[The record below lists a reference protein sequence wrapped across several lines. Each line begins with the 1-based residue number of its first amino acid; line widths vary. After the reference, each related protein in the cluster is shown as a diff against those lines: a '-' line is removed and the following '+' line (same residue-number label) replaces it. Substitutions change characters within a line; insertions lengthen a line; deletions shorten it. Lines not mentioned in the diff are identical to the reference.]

1 MDESGDT
8 GAAGTPA
15 TAPDTAPQPAPGTLA
30 LFDAQAGTALLFDR
44 PRRIIACRQVS
55 EVETAL
61 AEAEAAARAGFH
73 VAGYIAYEAGF
84 AFEDKLRPLAPK
96 DPALELVR
104 FGVYDAVEQLGMGE
118 ALERIGAGG
127 IAQEG
132 CGRTDARVDG
142 FELTRE
148 EYDAAFAAVREHL
161 AKGDIYQANLTMRAR
176 GQITGE
182 PARLFARLLLSQP
195 VGHAAYLRT
204 DTHTVLSLSP
214 ELFLERRG
222 TRIATRPMKGTAPR
236 GRADEEDRR
245 IARALASDPKSR
257 AENVMIVDL
266 MRNDLSRIAETG
278 SVEVPRLF
286 EVEPYATLFQMT
298 STVEGE
304 VPAETGFAACMR
316 ELFPCGS
323 ITGAPKLSAMQIIHS
338 LESGPRGIYTGG
350 IGHLEPSGDF
360 RFNVAIRTLAVD
372 RDGRFEAGAGSGL
385 VFDSASTPEYDECR
399 LKLAF
404 LERRAPDFSLFETMA
419 WHPAETGDPLAGYLL
434 LERHLSRLINSA
446 ARLGFPLDVE
456 AARALLAGRA
466 GAFDGPRRVRLE
478 LAGSGKLSL
487 EERELPPQVSHWT
500 AVLADVTMA
509 ADDPLLLHK
518 TTRRETYDGT
528 RARLCAATGCDEV
541 IFANAEGFLTE
552 GSFTNLFLARG
563 GRLLTPALRH
573 GLLPGTLRAA
583 LLDTGRAVEADLRP
597 EDLARA
603 DKIYLGNSLRG
614 LVETRIQSRAT
625 LAAG

>member
-1 MDESGDT
+1 MDDSGDT
-8 GAAGTPA
+8 GRAA
-15 TAPDTAPQPAPGTLA
+15 APQAPADTLA
-30 LFDAQAGTALLFDR
+30 LFDAGAATALLFAQ
-44 PRRIIACRQVS
+44 PRRIIACH
-55 EVETAL
+55 EVGGVEAAL
-61 AEAEAAARAGFH
+61 AEAEAQAREGFH

-84 AFEDKLRPLAPK
+84 AFEDKLQSLAPK
-96 DPALELVR
+96 DPALPLLR
-104 FGVYDAVEQLGMGE
+104 FGVYEEAERLTMSE
-118 ALERIGAGG
+118 ALARIGAGD
-127 IAQEG
+127 IAQAG
-132 CGRTDARVDG
+132 CGGVEARVDG
-142 FELTRE
+142 FELSRE

-176 GQITGE
+176 GRITGD
-182 PARLFARLLLSQP
+182 PAHLFARLLLSQP
-195 VGHAAYLRT
+195 VGHAAFLRT
-204 DTHTVLSLSP
+204 ESRTVLSLSP

-222 TRIATRPMKGTAPR
+222 TRVTSRPMKGTAPR
-236 GRADEEDRR
+236 GRTGEEDRR
-245 IARALASDPKSR
+245 IARLLASDPKSQ

-266 MRNDLSRIAETG
+266 MRNDLSRIAQTG
-278 SVEVPRLF
+278 SVKVPRLF

-298 STVEGE
+298 STVEGK
-304 VPAETGFAACMR
+304 VPAGTGFAACMR

-323 ITGAPKLSAMQIIHS
+323 ITGAPKLSAMQIIHK

-360 RFNVAIRTLAVD
+360 RFNVAIRTLVVEA
-372 RDGRFEAGAGSGL
+372 DGRFEAGAGSGL

-419 WHPAETGDPLAGYLL
+419 WQPAETGEPAEGYLL

-446 ARLGFPLDVE
+446 ARLGFPLDVT
-456 AARALLAGRA
+456 AARALLARRA
-466 GAFDGPRRVRLE
+466 GAFEGPRRVRLE
-478 LAGSGKLSL
+478 LAGDGKLSL
-487 EERELPPQVSHWT
+487 EDRDLPPAVSHWT
-500 AVLADVTMA
+500 AVLADVTMPA
-509 ADDPLLLHK
+509 GDPLLWHK
-518 TTRRETYDGT
+518 TTRREIYDGT

-541 IFANAEGFLTE
+541 IFANDEGYLTE
-552 GSFTNLFLARG
+552 GSFTTLFVARG

-583 LLDTGRAVEADLRP
+583 LLESGRAVEADLRP
-597 EDLARA
+597 NDLASA

>member
-8 GAAGTPA
+8 GTAA
-15 TAPDTAPQPAPGTLA
+15 APDGTADMLA
-30 LFDAQAGTALLFDR
+30 LFDAGAGTALLFAH
-44 PRRIIACRQVS
+44 PRRIIACH
-55 EVETAL
+55 EVGDVEAAL
-61 AEAEAAARAGFH
+61 AEAEAAARDGFH
-73 VAGYIAYEAGF
+73 VAGYLAYEAGF
-84 AFEDKLRPLAPK
+84 AFEDKLRRLAPK
-96 DPALELVR
+96 DPALPLVR
-104 FGVYDAVEQLGMGE
+104 FGVYEE
-118 ALERIGAGG
+118 AERLTTGAALARIGAGD
-127 IAQEG
+127 IAQDG
-132 CGRTDARVDG
+132 CGGTDARIDG
-142 FELTRE
+142 FELSRE
-148 EYDAAFAAVREHL
+148 DYDAAFAAVRAHL

-176 GQITGE
+176 GRIAGD
-182 PARLFARLLLSQP
+182 PALLFARLLLSQP
-195 VGHAAYLRT
+195 VGHAAFLRT
-204 DTHTVLSLSP
+204 QSRTVLSLSP

-222 TRIATRPMKGTAPR
+222 TRVTTRPMKGTAPR

-245 IARALASDPKSR
+245 IARLLAGDPKSQ

-266 MRNDLSRIAETG
+266 MRNDLSRIAATG
-278 SVEVPRLF
+278 SVKVPRLF

-350 IGHLEPSGDF
+350 IGHLQPSGDF
-360 RFNVAIRTLAVD
+360 RFNVAIRTLVVEA
-372 RDGRFEAGAGSGL
+372 DGRFEAGAGSGL

-399 LKLAF
+399 LKLTF
-404 LERRAPDFSLFETMA
+404 LERKAPDFALFETMA
-419 WHPAETGDPLAGYLL
+419 WHPPEAGDPLGGYLL

-456 AARALLAGRA
+456 GARALLTRRA
-466 GAFDGPRRVRLE
+466 SAFTAPRRVRLE

-487 EERELPPQVSHWT
+487 EDRELPPAVSHWT

-509 ADDPLLLHK
+509 AGDPLLLHK
-518 TTRRETYDGT
+518 TTRRESYDGT
-528 RARLCAATGCDEV
+528 RARLCASTGCDEV
-541 IFANAEGFLTE
+541 IFANDEGFLTE
-552 GSFTNLFLARG
+552 GSFTNLFVARG

-573 GLLPGTLRAA
+573 GLLPGTLRQA

-597 EDLARA
+597 EDLAKA
-603 DKIYLGNSLRG
+603 DRIYLGNSLRG